1 MAIQSLGADGSTV
14 VAADPLFQASRT
26 SLRPPQC
33 LAWHSISVPTGA
45 LTVVSA
51 GGAIFSLRNAGTNL
65 LAVRRCGV
73 GFVCTTGFGAAQ
85 LFALQLIAAR
95 SFTASDSGGTA
106 IPVSG
111 NTNKHRTSLAQPSN
125 IDCRVST
132 TGALTGGTKTADT
145 YAMGSAA
152 GYALTSGGIV
162 IAPTLDNLLAHNS
175 SDFPLILAA
184 NEGLNIVM
192 QTTMGATGVGT
203 AFINIEFAEMASY

>member
-1 MAIQSLGADGSTV
+1 MAIQNLGADGATI
-14 VAADPLFQASRT
+14 VAADPLFQATRT

-33 LAWHSISVPTGA
+33 LAWHSLSVATGA
-45 LTVVSA
+45 LTVVAA
-51 GGAIFSLRNAGTNL
+51 GGAIFSLRNSGTNL
-65 LAVRRCGV
+65 LAVRRCGA

-95 SFTASDSGGTA
+95 AFTVSDSGGTA
-106 IPVSG
+106 IPVTG
-111 NTNKHRTSLAQPSN
+111 GTNKHRTSLAAPSS

-145 YAMGSAA
+145 YAMGTAA
-152 GYALTSGGIV
+152 GYALTSAGLV
-162 IAPTLDNLLAHNS
+162 IAPTLNNLIEHNA
-175 SDFPLILAA
+175 SDFPLILAP
-184 NEGLNIVM
+184 NEGVNVVM